1 MNIRPISLA
10 IAMSALPVHC
20 LASSP
25 ADGGLKALGL
35 NLDLIGRPLFL
46 CLAIGAVVLVWL
58 VMARRRGAFK
68 NQNHEID
75 HQLLVLEQL
84 VERSRAAEA
93 QFGRISYRVSPRARQ
108 ELKHAL
114 HAITTDSI
122 RALGRT
128 RSGRCLKARTF
139 SQLIRRGDEI
149 FSQLNLPIS
158 RVQRLEQ
165 SADIPLLVPARDP
178 DI

>member
-1 MNIRPISLA
+1 
-10 IAMSALPVHC
+10 
-20 LASSP
+20 
-25 ADGGLKALGL
+25 
-35 NLDLIGRPLFL
+35 
-46 CLAIGAVVLVWL
+46 
-58 VMARRRGAFK
+58 MARRRGAFR
-68 NQNHEID
+68 NQNNEID
-75 HQLLVLEQL
+75 HQLLILEQL

-149 FSQLNLPIS
+149 FSQLNLPVS